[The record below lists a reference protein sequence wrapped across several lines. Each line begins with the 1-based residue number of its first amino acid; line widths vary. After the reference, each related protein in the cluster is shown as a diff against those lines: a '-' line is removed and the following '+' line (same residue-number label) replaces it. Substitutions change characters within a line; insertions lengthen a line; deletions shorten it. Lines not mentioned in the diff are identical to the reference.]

1 MSDSILSTIAANN
14 IDWYAWVVLPLIIFF
29 ARVCDVTLG
38 TIRII
43 FISRGMRKYAPFLGF
58 FEVLIWIVVIG
69 QLVQHLSSVTAY
81 IGYAAGFATG
91 NFFGMWLEDQ
101 LAIGTYIL
109 RIMVSEDTNEL
120 LTKIH
125 EAGFGVTQVD
135 GYGSMGPVKLVYI
148 VVKRKHV
155 NLAMSIIHKC
165 LPNAFITI
173 EEVRSAEK
181 GIFPVIAPEHHDFH
195 FWQKGK

>member
-1 MSDSILSTIAANN
+1 
-14 IDWYAWVVLPLIIFF
+14 
-29 ARVCDVTLG
+29 
-38 TIRII
+38 
-43 FISRGMRKYAPFLGF
+43 MRKYAPFLGF